1 MMLLIALGVSAFLI
15 YLGLS
20 AVGEIVE
27 DELDTAEDEAYE
39 EELRKL
45 IAQSEE
51 ELGYHNE

>member
-27 DELDTAEDEAYE
+27 EEIDTAEDEAYE
-39 EELRKL
+39 AELRKL